1 MPTVGSRT
9 NYLRSKAAI
18 IAMALLVSSCSS
30 RQPDAALRKEQQ
42 TIVSWIETTR
52 TIADAWKNYRVPSAY
67 TSRTFKTAQQTLE
80 QESRSIPALPIS
92 PDAKGRLVTTI
103 ELVHNS
109 LGQAVA
115 GIDKG
120 ERPAMDPVIDQ
131 LETAKQTLEESAG
144 GPSQ

>member
-1 MPTVGSRT
+1 MPTVGPET
-9 NYLRSKAAI
+9 NHLTSKAAVMAI
-18 IAMALLVSSCSS
+18 ALLVSSCSS

-67 TSRTFKTAQQTLE
+67 TSRTFKTAQQALE

-92 PDAKGRLVTTI
+92 PDAKGRLATTI
-103 ELVHNS
+103 GLVHNS
-109 LGQAVA
+109 LEQAVA

-120 ERPAMDPVIDQ
+120 ERSAMDPIIDQ

-144 GPSQ
+144 GPSR